1 MPRNEVYITVAVPAA
16 QRAERRWRR
25 NCVSESERRILSHPP
40 PEEAIAMI
48 RSSILATT
56 VLSLTLAAACDNASS
71 DAQKAEVAQTEA
83 NDKSAGA
90 MKVADDAVKSAQAE
104 ADEKVAAAQADFL
117 KLREDYRHKVTTNL
131 VELDRKTADLTAKLD
146 QLRGKERAELDAS
159 LRQIHAGRDAF
170 ARDYQSLE
178 GDSARTWDNTKFRLD
193 KEWADLKA
201 LVDKA

>member
-1 MPRNEVYITVAVPAA
+1 
-16 QRAERRWRR
+16 
-25 NCVSESERRILSHPP
+25 
-40 PEEAIAMI
+40 MI

-71 DAQKAEVAQTEA
+71 DARKAEVAQTEA

-104 ADEKVAAAQADFL
+104 ADEKIAAAQADFL
-117 KLREDYRHKVTTNL
+117 KLREDYRHTVTTNL
-131 VELDRKTADLTAKLD
+131 VELDRKTANLTAKLD
-146 QLRGKERAELDAS
+146 QLHGKERADLDTS
-159 LRQIHAGRDAF
+159 LRQIHSTRDAF

-193 KEWADLKA
+193 KEWTDLKA